1 MNTPLRFVC
10 HMIEDYA
17 IQVTYDP
24 KEGTGSVVYNLSL
37 IKKEDLE
44 YAISVIK
51 DAYKTGICVSG
62 LIRIFQEKEVIDDFR
77 IPDGVIGICTM
88 CSLTFDGILI
98 RRGIPTN
105 PIGGGV
111 VEVEMRA
118 PRRFTHMIRYEYTTI
133 DPLQVLI
140 AQDITSITKVMRNG
154 SGTILANLREC
165 HREAESAIGDIL
177 DELADSSFSGILD
190 VGLPNSPLLDVSV
203 SPEYFGIAAIGGT
216 NPMAAIKEGGKW
228 VQTRAIK
235 GLMDVGKMTEIRE
248 I

>member
-1 MNTPLRFVC
+1 MNAPLRFVC
-10 HMIEDYA
+10 HTIEDFA

-24 KEGTGSVVYNLSL
+24 KEGTGSAVYNLSL

-44 YAISVIK
+44 YAISVLR

-62 LIRIFQEKEVIDDFR
+62 LVRIFSEGEVIDGFR
-77 IPDGVIGICTM
+77 IPDGLIGIATM

-98 RRGIPTN
+98 RKGIPTN

-118 PRRFTHMIRYEYTTI
+118 PKRFTHMIRYEYTTI

-140 AQDITSITKVMRNG
+140 SQDITSITRVMRNG

-165 HREAESAIGDIL
+165 HREAESTIGEVL
-177 DELADSSFSGILD
+177 DDLTESSFSGILD
-190 VGLPNSPLLDVSV
+190 VGLPNTPLLDVSV

-235 GLMDVGKMTEIRE
+235 GLMDVTGMTEIRE

>member
-10 HMIEDYA
+10 HTIEDYA

-44 YAISVIK
+44 YAISIIK

-62 LIRIFQEKEVIDDFR
+62 LVRIFNEGEVIEDFR
-77 IPDGVIGICTM
+77 IPDGLVGIATM

-98 RRGIPTN
+98 RKGIPTN

-118 PRRFTHMIRYEYTTI
+118 PKRFTHMIRYEYTTI

-140 AQDITSITKVMRNG
+140 SQDITSITKVMRNG

-165 HREAESAIGDIL
+165 HREAESAIGEVL
-177 DELADSSFSGILD
+177 DELTDSSFSGILD

-235 GLMDVGKMTEIRE
+235 GLMDVTKMTEIRE

>member
-1 MNTPLRFVC
+1 MHQPLRFVS
-10 HMIEDYA
+10 HTIEDFA
-17 IQVTYDP
+17 VRVTYDP
-24 KEGTGSVVYNLSL
+24 KEGSGNVVYNLSL
-37 IKKEDLE
+37 IRNEDLE
-44 YAISVIK
+44 YAISIMK

-62 LIRIFQEKEVIDDFR
+62 LVKLFSEKEKVDEFR
-77 IPDGVIGICTM
+77 VPEGQTGICTM

-98 RRGIPTN
+98 HRGVPTN

-111 VEVEMRA
+111 VEIERRT

-140 AQDITSITKVMRNG
+140 SQDITSIHDVMRKG
-154 SGTILANLREC
+154 SGAILANLREC
-165 HREAESAIGDIL
+165 HREAEPLVATIL
-177 DELADSSFSGILD
+177 DELAESSFSGILD

-235 GLMDVGKMTEIRE
+235 GLMEVSGMTEISDL
-248 I
+248 